1 MTDPLDIPAPD
12 NTGTVTLRRF
22 TYQEKVAARY
32 VIAMLG
38 DGGSIH
44 HVTCEHI
51 EDVVI
56 ATDHPANRSDVLW
69 DFLQVK
75 TKDDPTPW
83 GLSDIIAKGALKSL
97 WRTYLAVRA
106 RGLEYLLT
114 VAVEGFL
121 DPADDALT
129 ALARGAGADHP
140 KCLARVSKHLKAQEA
155 DVSACLSFV
164 RVRTMPRREHI
175 DDQSLA
181 SLTELA
187 PAVSVGEQRAVYLEV
202 LNRVHEAMQGQAG
215 ASWKEKLGVEPPSEA
230 LLRKRLAPSSV
241 YDLGQRLRRPDHVL
255 LAAYSE
261 RIDAVET
268 NLVRKLRRGGASE
281 EMIHEAQFLRS
292 EADGR
297 RLSDL
302 ALGAWPEDPR
312 VEQDLD
318 TRLLITATR
327 IARRHQDRGHRPAD
341 HIWDDLMQEINSTAS
356 ELDRR
361 PLYAKDPLLLMGRAC
376 SVSDE
381 CHFGWGVATSDG

>member
-12 NTGTVTLRRF
+12 NTGTVTLRRY

-32 VIAMLG
+32 VLAMLG
-38 DGGSIH
+38 EGSGVR

-51 EDVVI
+51 EDVLV
-56 ATDHPANRSDVLW
+56 ATDHPTDRSNVLS

-75 TKDDPTPW
+75 TKDDPAPW

-97 WRTYLAVRA
+97 WRTYRAVQNH
-106 RGLEYLLT
+106 GLTYLLT
-114 VAVEGFL
+114 AAVEGFL

-155 DVSACLSFV
+155 DVSSFLSFV

-175 DDQSLA
+175 DDQGLA
-181 SLTELA
+181 SLAELA
-187 PAVSVGEQRAVYLEV
+187 PAVSVGEQRAVYLEI
-202 LNRVHEAMQGQAG
+202 LNRVHDAMQGEAG
-215 ASWKEKLGVEPPSEA
+215 AGWKEKLGVESPSEA
-230 LLRKRLAPSSV
+230 LLRKRLTPSSV

-281 EMIHEAQFLRS
+281 GTIHDAQFLRS

-297 RLSDL
+297 RLSDV
-302 ALGAWPEDPR
+302 ALGVWPEDSR

-318 TRLLITATR
+318 TRLRITATR
-327 IARRHQDRGHRPAD
+327 IARRYQDQGHRPAD
-341 HIWDDLMQEINSTAS
+341 RIWDDLTQEINSAAGV
-356 ELDRR
+356 LDLR
-361 PLYAKDPLLLMGRAC
+361 PLYAKDPWLLMGRAC

-381 CHFGWGVATSDG
+381 CHFGWGVATGEN